1 MSITFD
7 PKKFE
12 VSKADGVATVT
23 YGDKEAFFEGTEISK
38 KVLKEVFDYENEY
51 IAATNVVSAK
61 QATEL
66 MKKDKGVNEVIVEF
80 PFSPSARGKVNVIAQ
95 RSQTFRSPKDGS
107 EVTKSTLRT
116 VVKNPYLK
124 MTKSKVQELTA
135 AMTETLLS

>member
-1 MSITFD
+1 MSIEFD
-7 PKKFE
+7 EGKFD
-12 VSKADGVATVT
+12 VTKTNGVATVT

-38 KVLKEVFDYENEY
+38 KVLKEVFDYENDY
-51 IAATNVVSAK
+51 IMATNISSAK

-66 MKKDKGVNEVIVEF
+66 MEKDKDINEVIVEF

-107 EVTKSTLRT
+107 EVIKSTLRT
-116 VVKNPYLK
+116 VVKNPFQKLS
-124 MTKSKVQELTA
+124 KSKVQDLTK

>member
-1 MSITFD
+1 MSIEFD
-7 PKKFE
+7 EGKFD
-12 VSKADGVATVT
+12 VTKTNGVATVT

-38 KVLKEVFDYENEY
+38 KVLKEVFDYENDY
-51 IAATNVVSAK
+51 IMATNVSSAK

-66 MKKDKGVNEVIVEF
+66 MEKDKDINEVIVEF

-107 EVTKSTLRT
+107 EVIKSTLRT
-116 VVKNPYLK
+116 VVKNPFQKLS
-124 MTKSKVQELTA
+124 KSKVQDLTK